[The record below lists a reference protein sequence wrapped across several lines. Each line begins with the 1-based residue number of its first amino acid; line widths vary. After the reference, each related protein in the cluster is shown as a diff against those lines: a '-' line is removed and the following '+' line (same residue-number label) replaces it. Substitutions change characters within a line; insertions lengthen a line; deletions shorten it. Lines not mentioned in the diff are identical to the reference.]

1 MFNGFTGS
9 ESETKNYL
17 IMKKLCL
24 ILAVAGMMCS
34 CASTVKTRS
43 SRTAKLPANIS
54 LSPSTTDLKVAETKS
69 YGSYEALRKNGKPK
83 FISKSAGQ
91 REACADALAKSGAD
105 VLINPSYTYTYKGKN
120 PVMSKLIKVEV
131 TGYAATYGGFRSTT
145 LEDAAVISKLREPA
159 AVIIKTIEPANEK

>member
-1 MFNGFTGS
+1 MFNGFSGS

-83 FISKSAGQ
+83 FISKGAGQ

-105 VLINPSYTYTYKGKN
+105 VLINPSYTYKGKN